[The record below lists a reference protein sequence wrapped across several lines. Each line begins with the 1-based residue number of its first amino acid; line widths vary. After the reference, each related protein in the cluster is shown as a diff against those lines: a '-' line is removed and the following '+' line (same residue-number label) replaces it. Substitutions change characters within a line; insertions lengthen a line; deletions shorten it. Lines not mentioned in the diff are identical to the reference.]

1 MGFPG
6 GSVAKNLPA
15 NAGDSGL
22 IPGLGRTPGEG
33 NGNPLLY
40 LAWEIAQTEDPGR
53 VQSIVLQRV
62 RHAWVAE
69 PACTIIANCD
79 FGQLLWVFSSHFI

>member
-1 MGFPG
+1 MQKIRVW
-6 GSVAKNLPA
+6 S
-15 NAGDSGL
+15 
-22 IPGLGRTPGEG
+22 LGWEEHLEKEMATHSRI
-33 NGNPLLY
+33 

-69 PACTIIANCD
+69 PVCTIIANCD

>member
-22 IPGLGRTPGEG
+22 IPGLGRTPGER

-62 RHAWVAE
+62 RHA
-69 PACTIIANCD
+69 
-79 FGQLLWVFSSHFI
+79 